1 MPDGTY
7 ELEEI
12 TAPNGFTTI
21 STFTFVVK
29 NGVVTT
35 VSEVTNG
42 EVESEDGKTLTI
54 KDERSAIQ
62 IDKRD
67 ITGENEVAGATLTLT
82 NDDLTTEQW
91 DAIAAADT
99 DLTAVGNGVQWTSS
113 DAAKNIV
120 GLPSGTYTL
129 KEIAAP
135 DGYAYAEDITFTVEK
150 DGTITVD
157 AANKDENGVIVMK
170 DDVTK
175 VSIDKR
181 DITGENE
188 VPGATLQVKD
198 ENDNII
204 EEWTS
209 SDKPHDISGKLIAG
223 KTYTLHEENAPDGY
237 AYAEDITFTVEKN
250 GTITV
255 DAANKDEND
264 VIIMKDDVTKVSIS
278 KKAMTGSDE
287 LAGAELKLYYVTQ
300 NDQGEVTL
308 EVDAWTSGT
317 EAHVIEG
324 ALIAGGTYKLVEI
337 TAPDGYQVAESI
349 TFTIDKT
356 GKVLVNGEDVN
367 GQVTMYDAA
376 LGDVVISKR
385 AVNGTEELEGASLKI
400 TDADGKTVAEW
411 VSEQTPKTI
420 QLDAGTYTLTEE
432 TAPDGYTVAESIEFV
447 VDAAGKVTVNGE
459 DVNGTVLMEDDT
471 TKVTISKKDI
481 TGDNEIPGAT
491 LQIKDENGDVVEE
504 WTSSDKPHEI
514 NGKLIAGKEYT
525 LHEEHAPDGYAYS
538 EDVKFTVDKT
548 NKVTEVTMKDD
559 VTKVSISKKTL
570 TGSDE
575 LAGAELKLYEVT
587 ENEQGETV
595 ETEVDAWT
603 SGTEAHVINGKLI
616 AGGKYKLVEITAP
629 DGYQVAEAVTFT
641 VNKDGTLTEVTMHD
655 AVEGEIAISKQSV
668 NSTEELEG
676 AKLKITDA
684 TGKTVAEWVS
694 EKTPKLVQLDAGT
707 YTLTEETAP
716 DGYVL
721 AESMTFTVDKNGKVT
736 VKNENGEDVDAGGI
750 IVMKD
755 NTTKVSISKQDITGD
770 KEIPGAKLQ
779 VKDETGKVIEEW
791 TSTDKPHEINEK
803 LVAGKTY
810 TLHEE
815 NAPDGYA
822 YAEDVEFTV
831 DEKGEVTTV
840 VMKDAATEV
849 SISKQDITG
858 TTEVEGATLSILDEN
873 GEQVAKWISTKNAY
887 VLKGV
892 LNADTT
898 YTLHEENTPDGYAYA
913 EDITFTIDKTGKV
926 TVNGEDVNGQVV
938 MKDDVTKVT
947 ISKQSVTG
955 SEEVPGATLQIL
967 DKNGKVVETWTSG
980 DQPHEFTGKLIAG
993 ETYTL
998 HEENAPEGYAY
1009 AEDITFTVEKNG
1021 TVTVDGKDVNGTVVM
1036 KDDVAKVSISKK
1048 TLTGSDEL
1056 AGAELKLYYVTENAL
1071 GETTETEVDAWTSG
1085 TEAHVINGKLI
1096 AGGKYKLVE
1105 VTAPNGYQ
1113 VAEAVTFTVNKD
1125 GSLTEVVM
1133 RDAAEGEIA
1142 ISKQAINGTDEL
1154 EGASLKIT
1162 DAAGKTVA
1170 EWVSEKTPKLVHL
1183 DAGTYTLTE
1192 ETAPNGYT
1200 VAESITFTVDEAGK
1214 VTVNGNDAGGVITMK
1229 DDTTKVS
1236 ISKQDLTGSQEIP
1249 GATLQILDQNGS
1261 VVEEWVSGTDAHY
1274 IEAKLTAGE
1283 TYTLHEV
1290 GAPNGYAYAED
1301 VVFTVGTDGKLQ
1313 TVTMQDDT
1321 TKVSISKQD
1330 LTTGEE
1336 LPGAQLSLYDA
1347 DGQLVESWVSTDQ
1360 PHYLEGVLIA
1370 GATYRL
1376 VEITAPDG
1384 YLTAED
1390 VTFTVSEDG
1399 SVDEV
1404 VMQDEKTQAEISKQD
1419 ISGKEIAGAHLTVT
1433 YTAKDGKTYTLDS
1446 WVSEEGKSH
1455 TITGLQIGTI
1465 YTLQEKQAPDGYEL
1479 AESIDFLFDENGV
1492 LNLVTYQKDEAGNI
1506 TETVYTAVDQIVMVD
1521 VAKTTTETTTT
1532 TTTET
1537 TTTTTETTTTTT
1549 KPTTTTTTTTEATTT
1564 TTKPT
1569 TTTTTTTEAIY
1580 T

>member
-1 MPDGTY
+1 M
-7 ELEEI
+7 I
-12 TAPNGFTTI
+12 I
-21 STFTFVVK
+21 
-29 NGVVTT
+29 
-35 VSEVTNG
+35 
-42 EVESEDGKTLTI
+42 
-54 KDERSAIQ
+54 
-62 IDKRD
+62 
-67 ITGENEVAGATLTLT
+67 
-82 NDDLTTEQW
+82 
-91 DAIAAADT
+91 
-99 DLTAVGNGVQWTSS
+99 
-113 DAAKNIV
+113 
-120 GLPSGTYTL
+120 
-129 KEIAAP
+129 
-135 DGYAYAEDITFTVEK
+135 
-150 DGTITVD
+150 
-157 AANKDENGVIVMK
+157 MK

-188 VPGATLQVKD
+188 VSGATLQVKD

-447 VDAAGKVTVNGE
+447 VDAAGKVTINGE

-849 SISKQDITG
+849 FISKQDITG

-898 YTLHEENTPDGYAYA
+898 YTLHEENAPDGYAYA

-926 TVNGEDVNGQVV
+926 TINGEDVNGQVI

-967 DKNGKVVETWTSG
+967 DKDGKVVETWTSG

-1036 KDDVAKVSISKK
+1036 KDDVAKVTISKQDLTSGEEVPGATLQILDKDGKVVEEWTSTDQPHTVQEKLTAGETYILKETNAPDGYGYAEEISFTVEKSGKITVNGEDVNGQVVMKDDVTKVSISKK

-1056 AGAELKLYYVTENAL
+1056 EGAELKLYEVTENAL

-1085 TEAHVINGKLI
+1085 TEAHVINGKLT

-1105 VTAPNGYQ
+1105 VTAPDGYQ

-1321 TKVSISKQD
+1321 TKVSISK
-1330 LTTGEE
+1330 
-1336 LPGAQLSLYDA
+1336 PGSDH
-1347 DGQLVESWVSTDQ
+1347 WRR
-1360 PHYLEGVLIA
+1360 IA
-1370 GATYRL
+1370 R
-1376 VEITAPDG
+1376 
-1384 YLTAED
+1384 
-1390 VTFTVSEDG
+1390 
-1399 SVDEV
+1399 
-1404 VMQDEKTQAEISKQD
+1404 
-1419 ISGKEIAGAHLTVT
+1419 
-1433 YTAKDGKTYTLDS
+1433 
-1446 WVSEEGKSH
+1446 
-1455 TITGLQIGTI
+1455 
-1465 YTLQEKQAPDGYEL
+1465 
-1479 AESIDFLFDENGV
+1479 
-1492 LNLVTYQKDEAGNI
+1492 
-1506 TETVYTAVDQIVMVD
+1506 
-1521 VAKTTTETTTT
+1521 
-1532 TTTET
+1532 
-1537 TTTTTETTTTTT
+1537 
-1549 KPTTTTTTTTEATTT
+1549 
-1564 TTKPT
+1564 
-1569 TTTTTTTEAIY
+1569 
-1580 T
+1580 

>member
-1 MPDGTY
+1 
-7 ELEEI
+7 
-12 TAPNGFTTI
+12 
-21 STFTFVVK
+21 
-29 NGVVTT
+29 
-35 VSEVTNG
+35 
-42 EVESEDGKTLTI
+42 
-54 KDERSAIQ
+54 
-62 IDKRD
+62 
-67 ITGENEVAGATLTLT
+67 
-82 NDDLTTEQW
+82 
-91 DAIAAADT
+91 
-99 DLTAVGNGVQWTSS
+99 
-113 DAAKNIV
+113 
-120 GLPSGTYTL
+120 
-129 KEIAAP
+129 
-135 DGYAYAEDITFTVEK
+135 
-150 DGTITVD
+150 
-157 AANKDENGVIVMK
+157 
-170 DDVTK
+170 
-175 VSIDKR
+175 
-181 DITGENE
+181 
-188 VPGATLQVKD
+188 
-198 ENDNII
+198 
-204 EEWTS
+204 
-209 SDKPHDISGKLIAG
+209 
-223 KTYTLHEENAPDGY
+223 
-237 AYAEDITFTVEKN
+237 
-250 GTITV
+250 
-255 DAANKDEND
+255 
-264 VIIMKDDVTKVSIS
+264 MKDDVTKVSIS

-504 WTSSDKPHEI
+504 WTSTDNPHEI

-525 LHEEHAPDGYAYS
+525 LHEENAPNGYAYS

-616 AGGKYKLVEITAP
+616 AGGKYKLVE
-629 DGYQVAEAVTFT
+629 
-641 VNKDGTLTEVTMHD
+641 
-655 AVEGEIAISKQSV
+655 
-668 NSTEELEG
+668 
-676 AKLKITDA
+676 
-684 TGKTVAEWVS
+684 
-694 EKTPKLVQLDAGT
+694 
-707 YTLTEETAP
+707 
-716 DGYVL
+716 
-721 AESMTFTVDKNGKVT
+721 
-736 VKNENGEDVDAGGI
+736 
-750 IVMKD
+750 
-755 NTTKVSISKQDITGD
+755 
-770 KEIPGAKLQ
+770 
-779 VKDETGKVIEEW
+779 
-791 TSTDKPHEINEK
+791 
-803 LVAGKTY
+803 
-810 TLHEE
+810 
-815 NAPDGYA
+815 
-822 YAEDVEFTV
+822 
-831 DEKGEVTTV
+831 
-840 VMKDAATEV
+840 
-849 SISKQDITG
+849 
-858 TTEVEGATLSILDEN
+858 
-873 GEQVAKWISTKNAY
+873 
-887 VLKGV
+887 
-892 LNADTT
+892 
-898 YTLHEENTPDGYAYA
+898 
-913 EDITFTIDKTGKV
+913 
-926 TVNGEDVNGQVV
+926 
-938 MKDDVTKVT
+938 
-947 ISKQSVTG
+947 
-955 SEEVPGATLQIL
+955 
-967 DKNGKVVETWTSG
+967 
-980 DQPHEFTGKLIAG
+980 
-993 ETYTL
+993 
-998 HEENAPEGYAY
+998 
-1009 AEDITFTVEKNG
+1009 
-1021 TVTVDGKDVNGTVVM
+1021 
-1036 KDDVAKVSISKK
+1036 
-1048 TLTGSDEL
+1048 
-1056 AGAELKLYYVTENAL
+1056 
-1071 GETTETEVDAWTSG
+1071 
-1085 TEAHVINGKLI
+1085 
-1096 AGGKYKLVE
+1096 

-1125 GSLTEVVM
+1125 GSLTEVVL

-1162 DAAGKTVA
+1162 DATGKTVA

-1229 DDTTKVS
+1229 DDTTKVA

-1249 GATLQILDQNGS
+1249 GATLQILDQNGD
-1261 VVEEWVSGTDAHY
+1261 VVEEWVSGTDVHY

-1301 VVFTVGTDGKLQ
+1301 VAFTVGTDGKLQ

-1347 DGQLVESWVSTDQ
+1347 DGQLIESWTSTDQ
-1360 PHYLEGVLIA
+1360 PHYLEGVLTA

-1419 ISGKEIAGAHLTVT
+1419 ISGKEIGGAHLTVT

-1532 TTTET
+1532 TTET
-1537 TTTTTETTTTTT
+1537 TTTKT

-1569 TTTTTTTEAIY
+1569 ITTTTTTTEATTTTTTKPKIKIGRES
-1580 T
+1580 

>member
-42 EVESEDGKTLTI
+42 EVEKSEDGKTLTI

-120 GLPSGTYTL
+120 GLPTGTYTL
-129 KEIAAP
+129 KETAAP
-135 DGYAYAEDITFTVEK
+135 DGYAYAEDITFTVEE

-188 VPGATLQVKD
+188 VSGATLQVKD

-237 AYAEDITFTVEKN
+237 AYAEDITFTVEKD

-447 VDAAGKVTVNGE
+447 VDAAGKVTINGE

-538 EDVKFTVDKT
+538 EDVKFTVDET
-548 NKVTEVTMKDD
+548 GKVTEVTMKDD
-559 VTKVSISKKTL
+559 VTKVSISKK
-570 TGSDE
+570 
-575 LAGAELKLYEVT
+575 
-587 ENEQGETV
+587 
-595 ETEVDAWT
+595 
-603 SGTEAHVINGKLI
+603 
-616 AGGKYKLVEITAP
+616 
-629 DGYQVAEAVTFT
+629 
-641 VNKDGTLTEVTMHD
+641 
-655 AVEGEIAISKQSV
+655 
-668 NSTEELEG
+668 
-676 AKLKITDA
+676 
-684 TGKTVAEWVS
+684 
-694 EKTPKLVQLDAGT
+694 
-707 YTLTEETAP
+707 
-716 DGYVL
+716 
-721 AESMTFTVDKNGKVT
+721 
-736 VKNENGEDVDAGGI
+736 
-750 IVMKD
+750 
-755 NTTKVSISKQDITGD
+755 DITGD
-770 KEIPGAKLQ
+770 
-779 VKDETGKVIEEW
+779 
-791 TSTDKPHEINEK
+791 N
-803 LVAGKTY
+803 
-810 TLHEE
+810 
-815 NAPDGYA
+815 
-822 YAEDVEFTV
+822 
-831 DEKGEVTTV
+831 
-840 VMKDAATEV
+840 
-849 SISKQDITG
+849 
-858 TTEVEGATLSILDEN
+858 
-873 GEQVAKWISTKNAY
+873 
-887 VLKGV
+887 
-892 LNADTT
+892 
-898 YTLHEENTPDGYAYA
+898 
-913 EDITFTIDKTGKV
+913 
-926 TVNGEDVNGQVV
+926 
-938 MKDDVTKVT
+938 
-947 ISKQSVTG
+947 
-955 SEEVPGATLQIL
+955 
-967 DKNGKVVETWTSG
+967 
-980 DQPHEFTGKLIAG
+980 
-993 ETYTL
+993 
-998 HEENAPEGYAY
+998 
-1009 AEDITFTVEKNG
+1009 
-1021 TVTVDGKDVNGTVVM
+1021 
-1036 KDDVAKVSISKK
+1036 
-1048 TLTGSDEL
+1048 
-1056 AGAELKLYYVTENAL
+1056 
-1071 GETTETEVDAWTSG
+1071 
-1085 TEAHVINGKLI
+1085 
-1096 AGGKYKLVE
+1096 
-1105 VTAPNGYQ
+1105 
-1113 VAEAVTFTVNKD
+1113 
-1125 GSLTEVVM
+1125 
-1133 RDAAEGEIA
+1133 
-1142 ISKQAINGTDEL
+1142 
-1154 EGASLKIT
+1154 
-1162 DAAGKTVA
+1162 
-1170 EWVSEKTPKLVHL
+1170 
-1183 DAGTYTLTE
+1183 
-1192 ETAPNGYT
+1192 
-1200 VAESITFTVDEAGK
+1200 
-1214 VTVNGNDAGGVITMK
+1214 
-1229 DDTTKVS
+1229 
-1236 ISKQDLTGSQEIP
+1236 EIP
-1249 GATLQILDQNGS
+1249 GATLQIKDENGD
-1261 VVEEWVSGTDAHY
+1261 VVEEWTSSDKPHEING
-1274 IEAKLTAGE
+1274 KLIAGKE
-1283 TYTLHEV
+1283 YTLHE
-1290 GAPNGYAYAED
+1290 E
-1301 VVFTVGTDGKLQ
+1301 
-1313 TVTMQDDT
+1313 
-1321 TKVSISKQD
+1321 
-1330 LTTGEE
+1330 
-1336 LPGAQLSLYDA
+1336 
-1347 DGQLVESWVSTDQ
+1347 
-1360 PHYLEGVLIA
+1360 H
-1370 GATYRL
+1370 
-1376 VEITAPDG
+1376 APDG
-1384 YLTAED
+1384 YAYSED
-1390 VTFTVSEDG
+1390 VKFTVDKTNKVTEVTMKDDVKGIHQQEDT
-1399 SVDEV
+1399 D
-1404 VMQDEKTQAEISKQD
+1404 
-1419 ISGKEIAGAHLTVT
+1419 
-1433 YTAKDGKTYTLDS
+1433 
-1446 WVSEEGKSH
+1446 WFRR
-1455 TITGLQIGTI
+1455 TGWCR
-1465 YTLQEKQAPDGYEL
+1465 
-1479 AESIDFLFDENGV
+1479 
-1492 LNLVTYQKDEAGNI
+1492 
-1506 TETVYTAVDQIVMVD
+1506 TETVRSNRKRTGRNGRNRSRCLDIRHRSSRD
-1521 VAKTTTETTTT
+1521 
-1532 TTTET
+1532 
-1537 TTTTTETTTTTT
+1537 
-1549 KPTTTTTTTTEATTT
+1549 
-1564 TTKPT
+1564 
-1569 TTTTTTTEAIY
+1569 
-1580 T
+1580 